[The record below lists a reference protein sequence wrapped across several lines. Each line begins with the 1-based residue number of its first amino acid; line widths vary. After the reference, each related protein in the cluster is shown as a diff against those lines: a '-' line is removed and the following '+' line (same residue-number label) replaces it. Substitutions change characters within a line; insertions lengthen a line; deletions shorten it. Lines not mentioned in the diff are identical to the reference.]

1 MNSFQQMGATRHEYR
16 LKSWKRGF
24 YVLLGGALAAPVVF
38 FALTVGDSFGRSLF
52 MVGLAPF
59 ALLGLCLLAAVFRLR
74 LVLDGTRIEA
84 RGLFGAERADLSE
97 IEGYRTPSFR
107 GTIYKQLFLKGGR
120 GEIIFKD
127 YFDTDDYY
135 RAWLRQLTDL
145 DARDA
150 ELEARD
156 HDAMLAKI
164 SQDAKLG
171 STPKER
177 LRVLK
182 LAKTLNIA
190 ALIVALAAAFG
201 FNFSPA
207 AYGMPSAIVLALTP
221 MSMLLLMQHS
231 PMLYAFFKEN
241 ADPRADVGFALL
253 IAGIGLALSVRIFE
267 FVSMKPLF
275 LLAVPVAL
283 VYFAMLYSP
292 AIKNTSLAFALAPVL
307 LASLPYSFGLAVV
320 VNSLADTSKP
330 TTYIVSVTGKHTNPK
345 ATAYFLDLAP
355 WGPVEEP
362 SKISVSSSLYSNKQ
376 AGDSIC
382 LGLHQGRLHAAW
394 YQLTECPAQ
403 PAPQPAQ

>member
-1 MNSFQQMGATRHEYR
+1 
-16 LKSWKRGF
+16 
-24 YVLLGGALAAPVVF
+24 
-38 FALTVGDSFGRSLF
+38 
-52 MVGLAPF
+52 
-59 ALLGLCLLAAVFRLR
+59 
-74 LVLDGTRIEA
+74 
-84 RGLFGAERADLSE
+84 
-97 IEGYRTPSFR
+97 
-107 GTIYKQLFLKGGR
+107 
-120 GEIIFKD
+120 
-127 YFDTDDYY
+127 
-135 RAWLRQLTDL
+135 
-145 DARDA
+145 
-150 ELEARD
+150 
-156 HDAMLAKI
+156 
-164 SQDAKLG
+164 
-171 STPKER
+171 
-177 LRVLK
+177 
-182 LAKTLNIA
+182 
-190 ALIVALAAAFG
+190 
-201 FNFSPA
+201 
-207 AYGMPSAIVLALTP
+207 